1 MPLNMQQ
8 LQERVQQAKQLAAQV
23 PSGDITRENHGPKGQ
38 QALYIGRG
46 PMAHGLNIVHL
57 TEPAYQ
63 WPAVFDLFA
72 ASPEHVR
79 LITELWELV
88 EKQQGLLAHFAYD
101 LSFCP
106 VCEVD
111 YLTRELGGATPV
123 HKADCQIAEVL
134 SLPRETA

>member
-1 MPLNMQQ
+1 MTTHRE
-8 LQERVQQAKQLAAQV
+8 LQERVERAQELAAAV
-23 PSGDITRENHGPKGQ
+23 PEGTISREDHGPKGQ
-38 QALYIGRG
+38 QAIYIGRG
-46 PMAHGLNIVHL
+46 PQAHGFNIAHV
-57 TEPAYQ
+57 TEPAHQ
-63 WPAVFDLFA
+63 WAAVFDLFA

-79 LITELWELV
+79 LITELWNLI
-88 EKQQGLLAHFAYD
+88 EKQQELLAHFSSD

-134 SLPRETA
+134 SLPRGPA